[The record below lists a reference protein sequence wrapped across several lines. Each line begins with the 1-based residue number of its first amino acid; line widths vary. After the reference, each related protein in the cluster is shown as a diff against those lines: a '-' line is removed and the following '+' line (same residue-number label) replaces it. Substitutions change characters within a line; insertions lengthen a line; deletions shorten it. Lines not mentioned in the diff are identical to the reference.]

1 MNCPVDPW
9 ELTQSGNELSR
20 FTSELTEYKMSV
32 GVMPRTLNM
41 QVIFNPLAQLC
52 DAYMGEL

>member
-32 GVMPRTLNM
+32 GVIPRTLNIVSEN
-41 QVIFNPLAQLC
+41 QPECNEA
-52 DAYMGEL
+52 